1 MLFRSHKLV
10 NKQNVNTVCE
20 ECKKGARGC
29 VNCKKEL
36 IQKMN
41 EFLNPFREKRKYY
54 ENNMNE
60 VDNILKNGT
69 KKAQEEAQQT
79 IKEIKKDMKI
89 DYYE

>member
-1 MLFRSHKLV
+1 MPRSDAMNRAIQKYDREKIDRVMFRVS
-10 NKQNVNTVCE
+10 
-20 ECKKGARGC
+20 KG
-29 VNCKKEL
+29 KKEL

-60 VDNILKNGT
+60 VDNILKKGT

-79 IKEIKKDMKI
+79 IKKIKKDMKI

>member
-1 MLFRSHKLV
+1 
-10 NKQNVNTVCE
+10 
-20 ECKKGARGC
+20 
-29 VNCKKEL
+29 
-36 IQKMN
+36 MN

-60 VDNILKNGT
+60 VDNILKKGT
-69 KKAQEEAQQT
+69 KKAQEESLQT